1 MNGRQREWAR
11 AFAPASSS
19 NLGPGFDLLGHAIA
33 GPRDEVLARRVSTP
47 GVRITA
53 LHGLPL
59 ALPSDALRNTA
70 GLAALRLLER
80 AGAGFGVELEL
91 HKGIPLGSG
100 IGGSAASAVAAVVAV
115 NALLDEAQPLDV
127 LLDCALDGEALA
139 SGARHADNVAPALL
153 GGLVAAFER
162 PVAIAAPDWLYA
174 ALVTPE
180 QVLETRVARE
190 VLLAPYPLTDLVR
203 QTHHLAA
210 LLLGL
215 QRGDRRLLREG
226 LRDVLVEPR
235 RIGLIPGF
243 TAVRDG
249 ALDAGAF
256 GAGISGAGPTLFG
269 WFEGQTAAQR
279 GAEAMRAAFALQG
292 IAATA
297 LATPVAG
304 PAAAL
309 LDRDEGEG
317 SGR

>member
-1 MNGRQREWAR
+1 MSGPYRTWAR

-33 GPRDEVLARRVSTP
+33 GLRDEVLARRVASP

-53 LHGLPL
+53 LHGLKL
-59 ALPSDALRNTA
+59 ALPTDAVHNTA
-70 GLAALRLLER
+70 GFAAMRLLER
-80 AGAGFGVELEL
+80 ADAGFGVELEL

-115 NALLDEAQPLDV
+115 NALLETAQPLDV

-139 SGARHADNVAPALL
+139 SGARHGDNVAPALL
-153 GGLVAAFER
+153 GGLVAAFDR
-162 PVAIAAPDWLYA
+162 PVAIAAPEWLHA
-174 ALVTPE
+174 ALVTPD
-180 QVLETRVARE
+180 QALETRVARE
-190 VLLAPYPLTDLVR
+190 VLRAPYPLTDLVR

-215 QRGDRRLLREG
+215 QRGDRQLLRDG
-226 LRDVLVEPR
+226 LRDALVEPR
-235 RIGLIPGF
+235 RAMLIPGF
-243 TAVRDG
+243 AMVRDA
-249 ALDAGAF
+249 ALRAGAF

-269 WFEGQTAAQR
+269 WFEGQAAAEG
-279 GAEAMRAAFALQG
+279 GAEAMRAAFAAQG

-304 PAAAL
+304 PAAAVVA
-309 LDRDEGEG
+309 LDG
-317 SGR
+317 SAGIDR

>member
-1 MNGRQREWAR
+1 LNRPPRRWAR

-19 NLGPGFDLLGHAIA
+19 NLGPGFDLLGHAIE
-33 GPRDEVLARRVSTP
+33 GPRDEVLARRVAIP

-59 ALPSDALRNTA
+59 PLPSAAVENTA
-70 GLAALRLLER
+70 GVAAMRLLER

-91 HKGIPLGSG
+91 RKGIPLGSG

-115 NALLDEAQPLDV
+115 DALLEAPQPAAV
-127 LLDCALDGEALA
+127 LLDCALDGEAVA
-139 SGARHADNVAPALL
+139 SGARHGDNVAPALL

-162 PVAIAAPDWLYA
+162 PFAIAAPDWLHA
-174 ALVTPE
+174 ALVTPA

-190 VLLAPYPLTDLVR
+190 VLQAPYPLASVVR

-215 QRGDRRLLREG
+215 QHGDRGLLREG
-226 LRDVLVEPR
+226 LRDALVEPR
-235 RIGLIPGF
+235 RAALIPGF
-243 TAVRDG
+243 DAVRAAAMQAG
-249 ALDAGAF
+249 AL

-269 WFEGQTAAQR
+269 WFDGRAAAER
-279 GAEAMRAAFALQG
+279 GAAAMQAAFAAQG
-292 IAATA
+292 IAASA

-304 PAAAL
+304 PAAAVIA
-309 LDRDEGEG
+309 RDEPGEDD
-317 SGR
+317 R